1 MFDNGYC
8 SVIIVMTFPLNKI
21 LGSWA
26 TGNISL
32 LPFVKCSN
40 IQSLGI
46 AFAEYAHIH
55 AIVAANQSFFINMFL
70 LVGNVAFV

>member
-1 MFDNGYC
+1 
-8 SVIIVMTFPLNKI
+8 MTFPLNKI

-26 TGNISL
+26 IGNISL

-55 AIVAANQSFFINMFL
+55 AIVAANQSFFINMFC
-70 LVGNVAFV
+70 